1 MCMCKKCMA
10 LGGIVW
16 LIVGV
21 LFLLQDLGV
30 WSRWNISWS
39 ISWYT
44 VVFVLGGITLLGMKG
59 CPECCPAELPK
70 GKKK

>member
-30 WSRWNISWS
+30 WSFSNIN
-39 ISWYT
+39 WYT
-44 VVFVLGGITLLGMKG
+44 AVFILGGLTLLGMKG
-59 CPECCPAELPK
+59 CPECCPAEPPK